1 MAGPAAPERYGR
13 TAPSGIVTP
22 EAVVLEFSEAGLGS
36 RSLAFLVDLAVRVG
50 LLYAVLFGLGFAG
63 MVIGETAVVVALT
76 ATGFAI
82 VFVYPV
88 VCETVWNGRTP
99 GKMLVGL
106 RVVTV
111 EGAPVRF
118 RHAAIRAALALVD
131 FIASAGSVAILSALA
146 TVRSQRV
153 GDLAAGT
160 IVIRER
166 QAGAQSQPIV
176 FRPPPGWEPFAASLD
191 VGALGEDAYVLVRAY
206 LLRVMQ
212 LRQPARQ
219 ERAAELAEAISR
231 AIGVDLPPG
240 TDLQGF
246 LVSVAAAYQQRHA
259 GPASAPPPVAPSAS
273 APASP
278 GAAWVDEPPPP
289 TWGTSGSSP

>member
-1 MAGPAAPERYGR
+1 M
-13 TAPSGIVTP
+13 APSGIVTP

-50 LLYAVLFGLGFAG
+50 LLYAVLFGLGVAG
-63 MVIGETAVVVALT
+63 MVISETAVVVALT

-82 VFVYPV
+82 LFVYPV

-106 RVVTV
+106 RVVTI

-118 RHAAIRAALALVD
+118 RHAAIRAALGLVD

-146 TVRSQRV
+146 TSRSQRL

-176 FRPPPGWEPFAASLD
+176 FRPPPGWEHYSAALD
-191 VGALGEDAYVLVRAY
+191 VSALGEDIYVLVRSY
-206 LLRVMQ
+206 LLRVLQ

-219 ERAAELAEAISR
+219 ERAAELAGGIAHI
-231 AIGVDLPPG
+231 IGAELPPG
-240 TDLQGF
+240 TDLQSF

-259 GPASAPPPVAPSAS
+259 GPVHAPSNVVPGNPAPRPADRS
-273 APASP
+273 AGWTDEQPPA
-278 GAAWVDEPPPP
+278 
-289 TWGTSGSSP
+289 TWGTPASSP